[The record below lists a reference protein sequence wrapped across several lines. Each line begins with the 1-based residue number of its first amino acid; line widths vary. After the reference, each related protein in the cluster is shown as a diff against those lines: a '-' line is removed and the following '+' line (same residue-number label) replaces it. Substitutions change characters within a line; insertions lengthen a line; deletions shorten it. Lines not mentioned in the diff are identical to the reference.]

1 MKRTPDTEFSSFLRD
16 AIARAQ
22 SAADACVA
30 LQRSARSEGEPVD
43 SGPWAPFQSREEWA
57 QFDYALDVWLE
68 ARAAKEKFA
77 A

>member
-1 MKRTPDTEFSSFLRD
+1 MKRTPDTEFSSFLRN

-30 LQRSARSEGEPVD
+30 VHQSALSAPEPVD
-43 SGPWAPFQSREEWA
+43 PSPWAPFQSREEWA
-57 QFDYALDVWLE
+57 QFDSALDAWLE

>member
-1 MKRTPDTEFSSFLRD
+1 MKKTPDTEFSSFLRD

-30 LQRSARSEGEPVD
+30 LQQSAQSAREPVD
-43 SGPWAPFQSREEWA
+43 SGPWAPFQSREEWVR
-57 QFDYALDVWLE
+57 FDSALDAWLE
-68 ARAAKEKFA
+68 ARAAKEKLA

>member
-1 MKRTPDTEFSSFLRD
+1 MKKTPDTEFSSFLRD

-30 LQRSARSEGEPVD
+30 LQQSALSAGEPVD
-43 SGPWAPFQSREEWA
+43 PNPWAPFQSPEEWA
-57 QFDYALDVWLE
+57 QFDSALDAWLE